1 MYQRNM
7 MNNFTDNVS
16 ISQAIQT
23 NECKFFHYIPEDNN
37 FYHITCQ
44 IILRGSVLDDHD
56 YDHGFCYHG
65 STINYYVKC
74 KLFSRPLI
82 IKILNKKIYGMDIG
96 MNNFERKKSLSLDQI
111 LNLERDLKQILPF
124 YLMQNHIPKSE
135 MRMDS
140 NINMNQLH
148 ERSTEQMIPMNDNQ
162 NNFENGNGFYQN
174 DVVDYTYSV
183 TQPRQQIDFN
193 NISPKSEMR
202 PSFNRNSNSLYRNIG
217 NNIMA
222 TPMNDNQNNANEVG
236 GYIHNAIHPQQ
247 QVDFNNVSPA
257 EREMRPVYNN
267 RNTNTSHENIKDNL
281 MTTQA
286 TSMIDNQKSCLPY
299 QNEVEDTR
307 ADLNNFPQRQIPER
321 ETIPDYNRNTNSL
334 QNDVLAYDVST
345 TDNHRDT
352 RNAYPQQYTSDE
364 SITTQD
370 IPITAVD
377 RNYDDINDMPCND
390 HDININSSVTT
401 D

>member
-1 MYQRNM
+1 MYKRNM
-7 MNNFTDNVS
+7 MNNFTDNVP
-16 ISQAIQT
+16 ISQAIQM
-23 NECKFFHYIPEDNN
+23 NECKFFHYTPEDNN

-74 KLFSRPLI
+74 KLFSHPLI
-82 IKILNKKIYGMDIG
+82 IKVLNKEIYGMDID

-135 MRMDS
+135 AMRMDS
-140 NINMNQLH
+140 NINMNQ
-148 ERSTEQMIPMNDNQ
+148 MNDNQ
-162 NNFENGNGFYQN
+162 NNFGNGNGFYQN
-174 DVVDYTYSV
+174 DVVDYTYNV
-183 TQPRQQIDFN
+183 TQLIDFN
-193 NISPKSEMR
+193 NISPKREMR
-202 PSFNRNSNSLYRNIG
+202 SGFNRNSDSLYRNIG

-222 TPMNDNQNNANEVG
+222 TPINDNQNNVNEVG
-236 GYIHNAIHPQQ
+236 GYIHNVIHPQQ
-247 QVDFNNVSPA
+247 QVDFNNVPPA
-257 EREMRPVYNN
+257 EREMRPVHNNN
-267 RNTNTSHENIKDNL
+267 RNTNISHENIKDNL
-281 MTTQA
+281 MTTQV
-286 TSMIDNQKSCLPY
+286 TSMMDNQKNCLPY
-299 QNEVEDTR
+299 QNEVEDTQQ

-321 ETIPDYNRNTNSL
+321 GMVSDYSSL

-352 RNAYPQQYTSDE
+352 RIACPQPGE
-364 SITTQD
+364 NITTRD

-377 RNYDDINDMPCND
+377 RNYDDINGMPYND
-390 HDININSSVTT
+390 NHDININSSVTT
-401 D
+401 DWFPINTEILSRN

>member
-1 MYQRNM
+1 M

-65 STINYYVKC
+65 STINYYVK
-74 KLFSRPLI
+74 
-82 IKILNKKIYGMDIG
+82 Y
-96 MNNFERKKSLSLDQI
+96 
-111 LNLERDLKQILPF
+111 
-124 YLMQNHIPKSE
+124 
-135 MRMDS
+135 
-140 NINMNQLH
+140 
-148 ERSTEQMIPMNDNQ
+148 
-162 NNFENGNGFYQN
+162 
-174 DVVDYTYSV
+174 YTYSV

-390 HDININSSVTT
+390 HDININLSVTT

>member
-1 MYQRNM
+1 MNQRNM
-7 MNNFTDNVS
+7 MNNFTDNVP
-16 ISQAIQT
+16 ISQAIQM
-23 NECKFFHYIPEDNN
+23 NECKFFHYTPEDNN

-74 KLFSRPLI
+74 KLFSHPLI
-82 IKILNKKIYGMDIG
+82 IKVLNKEIYGMDID

-135 MRMDS
+135 AIRMDS
-140 NINMNQLH
+140 NINMNQ
-148 ERSTEQMIPMNDNQ
+148 MNDNQ
-162 NNFENGNGFYQN
+162 NNFGNGNGFYQN
-174 DVVDYTYSV
+174 GIVDYIYNV
-183 TQPRQQIDFN
+183 TQPRQLIDFN
-193 NISPKSEMR
+193 NISPKREMR
-202 PSFNRNSNSLYRNIG
+202 PGFNRNSDSLYRNIG

-222 TPMNDNQNNANEVG
+222 TPMNDNQNNVNEVG
-236 GYIHNAIHPQQ
+236 GYIQNVIHPQQ

-257 EREMRPVYNN
+257 EREMRPVHNNN
-267 RNTNTSHENIKDNL
+267 RNTNISHENIKDNL
-281 MTTQA
+281 MTTQV
-286 TSMIDNQKSCLPY
+286 TSIMDNQKNCLPY
-299 QNEVEDTR
+299 QNEVEDTQQT
-307 ADLNNFPQRQIPER
+307 DLNNFPQCQIPER
-321 ETIPDYNRNTNSL
+321 GTMSDYNSL

-352 RNAYPQQYTSDE
+352 RIASPQPGE
-364 SITTQD
+364 NITTRD

-377 RNYDDINDMPCND
+377 RNYDDINGMPSND
-390 HDININSSVTT
+390 NHDININSSVTT

>member
-1 MYQRNM
+1 M
-7 MNNFTDNVS
+7 MNNFTDNVP
-16 ISQAIQT
+16 ISQAIQM
-23 NECKFFHYIPEDNN
+23 NECKFFHYTPENNN

-56 YDHGFCYHG
+56 YDHGFFYHG

-74 KLFSRPLI
+74 KLFSHPLI
-82 IKILNKKIYGMDIG
+82 IKVLNKEIYGMDID
-96 MNNFERKKSLSLDQI
+96 MNNFERKKELPLDQKLI
-111 LNLERDLKQILPF
+111 LERDLKQILPF

-135 MRMDS
+135 VMRMDS
-140 NINMNQLH
+140 NINMNQ
-148 ERSTEQMIPMNDNQ
+148 MNDNQ
-162 NNFENGNGFYQN
+162 NNFGNGNRFYQN
-174 DVVDYTYSV
+174 DVVDYTYNV

-193 NISPKSEMR
+193 NISPKREMR
-202 PSFNRNSNSLYRNIG
+202 PGFNRNSNSLYRNIG

-236 GYIHNAIHPQQ
+236 SYIHNAIHPQQ
-247 QVDFNNVSPA
+247 QVDFNNVTPA

-267 RNTNTSHENIKDNL
+267 RNTSHENIKDNL

-321 ETIPDYNRNTNSL
+321 ETIPDYNRNNSL
-334 QNDVLAYDVST
+334 QDDVLAYDVST

-352 RNAYPQQYTSDE
+352 RSAYPQQYTSDE
-364 SITTQD
+364 SITTRD

-377 RNYDDINDMPCND
+377 RNYDDINGMPCND
-390 HDININSSVTT
+390 NHDININSSVTT

>member
-1 MYQRNM
+1 
-7 MNNFTDNVS
+7 MNNFTDNVP
-16 ISQAIQT
+16 ISQAIQM
-23 NECKFFHYIPEDNN
+23 NECKFFHYTPEDNN

-65 STINYYVKC
+65 STINYYIKC
-74 KLFSRPLI
+74 KLFSHPLI
-82 IKILNKKIYGMDIG
+82 IKVLNKEIYGMDID

-135 MRMDS
+135 AMRVDS
-140 NINMNQLH
+140 NINMNQ
-148 ERSTEQMIPMNDNQ
+148 MNDNQ
-162 NNFENGNGFYQN
+162 TNFGNGNGFYQN
-174 DVVDYTYSV
+174 GIVDYIYNV
-183 TQPRQQIDFN
+183 TQPRQPIDFN
-193 NISPKSEMR
+193 NISPKREMR
-202 PSFNRNSNSLYRNIG
+202 PGFNRNSDSLYRNIG

-222 TPMNDNQNNANEVG
+222 TPMNDNQNNVNEVG
-236 GYIHNAIHPQQ
+236 GYIQNVIHPQQ

-257 EREMRPVYNN
+257 EREMRPVHNNN
-267 RNTNTSHENIKDNL
+267 RNTNISHENIKDNL
-281 MTTQA
+281 MTTQV
-286 TSMIDNQKSCLPY
+286 TSIMDNQKNCLPY
-299 QNEVEDTR
+299 QNEVEDTQQT
-307 ADLNNFPQRQIPER
+307 DLNNFPQCQIPER
-321 ETIPDYNRNTNSL
+321 GTMSDYNSL

-352 RNAYPQQYTSDE
+352 RIASPQPGE
-364 SITTQD
+364 NITTRD

-377 RNYDDINDMPCND
+377 RNYDDINGMPSND
-390 HDININSSVTT
+390 NHDININSSVTT

>member
-1 MYQRNM
+1 M
-7 MNNFTDNVS
+7 MNNFTDNVP
-16 ISQAIQT
+16 ISQAIQM
-23 NECKFFHYIPEDNN
+23 NECKFFHYTPEDNN

-74 KLFSRPLI
+74 KLFSHPLI
-82 IKILNKKIYGMDIG
+82 IKVLNKEIYGMDID

-135 MRMDS
+135 AIRMDS
-140 NINMNQLH
+140 NINMNQ
-148 ERSTEQMIPMNDNQ
+148 MNDNQ
-162 NNFENGNGFYQN
+162 NNFGNGNGFYQN
-174 DVVDYTYSV
+174 GIVDYIYNV
-183 TQPRQQIDFN
+183 TQPRQLIDFN
-193 NISPKSEMR
+193 NISPKREMR
-202 PSFNRNSNSLYRNIG
+202 PGFNRNSDSLYRNIG

-222 TPMNDNQNNANEVG
+222 TPMNDNQNNVNEVG
-236 GYIHNAIHPQQ
+236 GYIQNVIHPQQ

-257 EREMRPVYNN
+257 EREMRPVHNNN
-267 RNTNTSHENIKDNL
+267 RNTNISHENIKDNL
-281 MTTQA
+281 MTTQV
-286 TSMIDNQKSCLPY
+286 TSIMDNQKNCLPY
-299 QNEVEDTR
+299 QNEVEDTQQT
-307 ADLNNFPQRQIPER
+307 DLNNFPQCQIPER
-321 ETIPDYNRNTNSL
+321 GTMSDYNSL

-352 RNAYPQQYTSDE
+352 RIASPQPGE
-364 SITTQD
+364 NITTRD

-377 RNYDDINDMPCND
+377 RNYDDINGMPSND
-390 HDININSSVTT
+390 NHDININSSVTT

>member
-1 MYQRNM
+1 MYQRNI
-7 MNNFTDNVS
+7 MNNFTDNVP
-16 ISQAIQT
+16 ISQAIQM
-23 NECKFFHYIPEDNN
+23 NECKFFHYTPEDNN

-65 STINYYVKC
+65 STINYYIKC
-74 KLFSRPLI
+74 KLFSHPLI
-82 IKILNKKIYGMDIG
+82 IKVLNKEIYGMDID

-135 MRMDS
+135 AMRVDS
-140 NINMNQLH
+140 NINMNQ
-148 ERSTEQMIPMNDNQ
+148 MNDNQ
-162 NNFENGNGFYQN
+162 TNFGNGNGFYQN
-174 DVVDYTYSV
+174 GIVDYIYNV
-183 TQPRQQIDFN
+183 TQPRQPIDFN
-193 NISPKSEMR
+193 NISPKREMR
-202 PSFNRNSNSLYRNIG
+202 PGFNRNSDSLYRNIG

-222 TPMNDNQNNANEVG
+222 TPMNDNQNNVNEVG
-236 GYIHNAIHPQQ
+236 GYIQNVIHPQQ

-257 EREMRPVYNN
+257 EREMRPVHNNN
-267 RNTNTSHENIKDNL
+267 RNTNISHENIKDNL
-281 MTTQA
+281 MTTQV
-286 TSMIDNQKSCLPY
+286 TSIMDNQKNCLPY
-299 QNEVEDTR
+299 QNEVEDTQQT
-307 ADLNNFPQRQIPER
+307 DLNNFPQCQIPER
-321 ETIPDYNRNTNSL
+321 GTMSDYNSL

-352 RNAYPQQYTSDE
+352 RIASPQPGE
-364 SITTQD
+364 NITTRD

-377 RNYDDINDMPCND
+377 RNYDDINGMPSND
-390 HDININSSVTT
+390 NHDININSSVTT